1 MEKESRIIQ
10 INDVNIGKNIKKIRK
25 ERGLKQTDVVAKL
38 QLLGI
43 EISVYSYS
51 KIENGKQNPTVSLLV
66 GLTEVFGCDFN
77 MIFSHLIVS

>member
-10 INDVNIGKNIKKIRK
+10 VSDVNIGQNIKKIRK
-25 ERGLKQTDVVAKL
+25 ERGLKQTDVIAKL

-77 MIFSHLIVS
+77 RFFRM

>member
-10 INDVNIGKNIKKIRK
+10 VNDVNIGKNIKKIRK

-51 KIENGKQNPTVSLLV
+51 KIENGKQDPTVSLLV

-77 MIFSHLIVS
+77 GLFKV

>member
-10 INDVNIGKNIKKIRK
+10 VSDVNIGQNIKKIRK
-25 ERGLKQTDVVAKL
+25 ERGLKQTDVIAKL

-66 GLTEVFGCDFN
+66 GLTKVFGCDFN
-77 MIFSHLIVS
+77 GLFIELL

>member
-1 MEKESRIIQ
+1 MKKESRVIQ
-10 INDVNIGKNIKKIRK
+10 VNDISIGENIKNLRMEK
-25 ERGLKQTDVVAKL
+25 GLKQTEVIARL

-51 KIENGKQNPTVSLLV
+51 KIETGKQNPTVSLLV

-77 MIFSHLIVS
+77 ELFGI

>member
-1 MEKESRIIQ
+1 MEKESRVIQ
-10 INDVNIGKNIKKIRK
+10 VRDVNIGQNIKKIRK
-25 ERGLKQTDVVAKL
+25 ERGLKQTDVIAKL

-77 MIFSHLIVS
+77 GLFLV